1 MQYAGWPLVN
11 LLEGEFSATCHPR
24 WLESANGRVSERGL
38 KGGTWDEHSAN
49 RATLLQGWHDFFKT
63 LSIGGQRLHYLV
75 MEQWPVIRLKP
86 INPQHLC

>member
-1 MQYAGWPLVN
+1 MPGGPRESPGKASFQQHAI
-11 LLEGEFSATCHPR
+11 R

-49 RATLLQGWHDFFKT
+49 RATLLQGPHDFFKT
-63 LSIGGQRLHYLV
+63 LSIGWQSLHYLV
-75 MEQWPVIRLKP
+75 MEQWPVIRLKL